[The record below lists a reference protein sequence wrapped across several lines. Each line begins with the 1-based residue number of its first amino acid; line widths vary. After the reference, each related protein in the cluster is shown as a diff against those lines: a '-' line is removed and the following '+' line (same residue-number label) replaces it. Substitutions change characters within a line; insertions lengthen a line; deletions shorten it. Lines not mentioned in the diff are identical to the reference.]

1 VTVYLVGAGPGDP
14 GLLTA
19 RALELLSVADVV
31 VHDRLVDARVLGFA
45 RHGSLLL
52 DVGKRAGGD
61 AAAAQQEINALLVE
75 HGRGGALV
83 VRLKGG
89 DPYVLGRGGEE
100 ALALEAAGVP
110 YEVVPGVSALAAV
123 PAYAGVPLTQRGLSS
138 SVVVV
143 TGHDPTGEA
152 GVEVDWDAIGR
163 SAATVVVMMGVARRA
178 EIAASLM
185 RAGRAGSTPVLV
197 VERGTTPMQ
206 HSARTTLEGLG
217 ALEVESPATI
227 VVGAVAGLH
236 LSAFEDRRLFG
247 RRVVVTRPHHQAGP
261 LVRALWAEGASA
273 VEMAT
278 IEIAEAADGG
288 RALAGAA
295 ARLGAFE
302 WVVFSSENGVER
314 LFAELRDARAFGA
327 ARVAAIG
334 PGTAAAL
341 AAHGVVADLVPE
353 RFVAE
358 GLLEVFPSR
367 DAVAR
372 PGSGKVLLARAALAR
387 DVLPKGLGRLGW
399 QVEVVEAYRAVRPEP
414 SPELLG
420 EVASAD
426 AVTFTSSSTVTGFL
440 EMAGRDRLPPVIA
453 SIGPVTSATARA
465 AGLEVTV
472 EAREHTVGGLVEA
485 LAAHAA
491 SLRP

>member
-14 GLLTA
+14 GLLTVRA
-19 RALELLSVADVV
+19 RELISAADVV
-31 VHDRLVDARVLGFA
+31 VHDRLVDARVLGDA
-45 RHGSLLL
+45 REGSLLV

-61 AAAAQQEINALLVE
+61 AAAAQQEINELLVE
-75 HGRGGALV
+75 HGLGGALV

-100 ALALEAAGVP
+100 ALALEAAGVA
-110 YEVVPGVSALAAV
+110 YDVVPGVSALAAV
-123 PAYAGVPLTQRGLSS
+123 PAYAGVPLTLRGVSS

-143 TGHDPTGEA
+143 TGHDPDGEP
-152 GVEVDWDAIGR
+152 GTPVDWDAVGR
-163 SAATVVVMMGVARRA
+163 SGATVVVMMGVARRA

-185 RAGRAGSTPVLV
+185 RAGRPGTTPVLV

-206 HSARTTLEGLG
+206 HSARTTLEELG
-217 ALEVESPATI
+217 GLEVESPATI
-227 VVGAVAGLH
+227 VVGDVARLR
-236 LSAFEDRRLFG
+236 LATFEQRRLFG
-247 RRVVVTRPHHQAGP
+247 RCVVVTRPRRQAGP

-273 VEMAT
+273 VELPT
-278 IEIAEAADGG
+278 IEIAEAHDGG

-295 ARLGAFE
+295 ARLGAFD

-314 LFAELRDARAFGA
+314 LFAEVRDARGFGSA
-327 ARVAAIG
+327 LVAAIG

-367 DAVAR
+367 DAPPGA
-372 PGSGKVLLARAALAR
+372 GSGKVLLARAATAR
-387 DVLPKGLGRLGW
+387 DVLPRGLEQLGW
-399 QVEVVEAYRAVRPEP
+399 QVEVVEAYRAVRPEAP
-414 SPELLG
+414 PKLL
-420 EVASAD
+420 EAVASAD

-440 EMAGRDRLPPVIA
+440 EMAGRDRLPPVVA

-465 AGLEVTV
+465 AGLVVTV
-472 EAREHTVGGLVEA
+472 EAREHTVDGLVEA

-491 SLRP
+491 AQRP